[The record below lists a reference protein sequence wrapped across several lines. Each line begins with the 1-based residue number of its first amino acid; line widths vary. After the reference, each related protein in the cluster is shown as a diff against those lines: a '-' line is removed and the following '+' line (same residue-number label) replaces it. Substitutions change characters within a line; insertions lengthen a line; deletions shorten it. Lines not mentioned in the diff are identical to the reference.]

1 MTGRPAILV
10 VDDEAIVALSL
21 KRELL
26 DEFGG
31 RFLIE
36 TSLNAEDAIAV
47 VDELV
52 RDGVKVI
59 LIISDWLMPGM
70 KGDEFLAVTKG
81 KYPGTH
87 CIIVS
92 GQADPAAI
100 ERARDLVELD
110 AFIRKPWARRNLL
123 DAVRG
128 CVDVAGAAT

>member
-1 MTGRPAILV
+1 MKGRPAILV

-36 TSLNAEDAIAV
+36 TALNADEAIAV

-52 RDGVKVI
+52 GDGVKVI

-70 KGDEFLAVTKG
+70 KGDEFLAVTKD
-81 KYPGTH
+81 KYPETH

-100 ERARDLVELD
+100 ERARDRVVLD
-110 AFIRKPWARRNLL
+110 AFIKKPWIRQHLL
-123 DAVRG
+123 DVVRNSVG
-128 CVDVAGAAT
+128 ESGAEG